1 MSAATDRILAE
12 LADTTRVHVRSA
24 AQLVSDADKAAA
36 GIDRERARKAENKE
50 EVFRKPLTEPL
61 PAAEREDLTLTTWQV
76 LGTLARSSTLARH
89 GQGRGLAEHWQSLK
103 YCRAMATPKGAHL
116 RLSSSG
122 ESPEQFHRGLQ
133 ARELG
138 RAFGLAL
145 AERTIRLRHPDRIIA
160 TIDAEAA
167 LLPGFARSDKQP
179 TLGAWPR
186 PDYLIE
192 AWKPDEPSI
201 VYAVTASGNHQI
213 ATPRTGKA
221 QRTTFRQLARA
232 SERVEHL
239 HIGTWNNTGC
249 LLMSTELLAPG
260 GITVH
265 ALQASGSAQLRNA
278 HLDLEDGSDID
289 RRLKRSLQY
298 VDTVRVPGPEG
309 LPREH
314 RHNAFLI
321 PVKELSWFAQV
332 LAATGAAGQ
341 LAWTGAGRE
350 ISRYLTAVQGR
361 HRYQER
367 TFAGAAS
374 VRDAHHTF
382 NGERF
387 VGTDQVFRL
396 DGQRVEAFS
405 GMAAP
410 LYELLEMGKVEE
422 YRRLAYERRDV
433 WPTGTTAPGWGPTSF
448 RDDGTV
454 MALRILPKEPAVRRT
469 QRIR

>member
-1 MSAATDRILAE
+1 MTAETDRILAQ
-12 LADTTRVHVRSA
+12 LADTTHVHVHST
-24 AQLVSDADKAAA
+24 AQLVLDADKAATA
-36 GIDRERARKAENKE
+36 IDKERARKATSKQD
-50 EVFRKPLTEPL
+50 VFRKPSTEPL
-61 PAAEREDLTLTTWQV
+61 PGAERDDLTLTTWQT

-103 YCRAMATPKGAHL
+103 YCRAMTTPKDGHL
-116 RLSSSG
+116 HLSSSG
-122 ESPEQFHRGLQ
+122 ESPEQFHRGNQ

-145 AERTIRLRHPDRIIA
+145 AERTVRLRHPDRVIT

-179 TLGAWPR
+179 TLGARPR

-201 VYAVTASGNHQI
+201 VYAVVVNGNHQV

-232 SERVEHL
+232 SERLEHL
-239 HIGTWNNTGC
+239 HIGSWNNPGC
-249 LLMSTELLAPG
+249 LLMATELLAPS

-265 ALQASGSAQLRNA
+265 TLQATGNAHLRNA
-278 HLDLEDGSDID
+278 HLDLEDGADID
-289 RRLKRSLQY
+289 HRLKRSLKY
-298 VDTVRVPGPEG
+298 VDTVRVPRPDTDA
-309 LPREH
+309 RD
-314 RHNAFLI
+314 RWHNAFLV
-321 PVKELSWFAQV
+321 PGRELGWFAQV

-341 LAWTGAGRE
+341 LAWAGAGRD

-361 HRYQER
+361 KRYQEN

-374 VRDAHHTF
+374 VRDARHTIG
-382 NGERF
+382 GELY

-405 GMAAP
+405 GIAED
-410 LYELLEMGKVEE
+410 LYKLLEAGKVEE
-422 YRRLAYERRDV
+422 YRRRAHESRDS
-433 WPTGTTAPGWGPTSF
+433 WPVGATAADWGPTSF

-454 MALRILPKEPAVRRT
+454 MALRIVPKRQGA
-469 QRIR
+469 

>member
-1 MSAATDRILAE
+1 MTAETDRILAE
-12 LADTTRVHVRSA
+12 LAHPTRAHIHSS
-24 AQLVSDADKAAA
+24 AQLVLDADKAATS
-36 GIDRERARKAENKE
+36 IDKERARKAKNE
-50 EVFRKPLTEPL
+50 EQAFRKPSVEPL
-61 PAAEREDLTLTTWQV
+61 TGGDRDDLTLTTWQT

-89 GQGRGLAEHWQSLK
+89 GQGRGLAEHWQCLK
-103 YCRAMATPKGAHL
+103 YCRAMTTPKDGHL
-116 RLSSSG
+116 HLSSSG
-122 ESPEQFHRGLQ
+122 ESPEQFHRGNQ

-145 AERTIRLRHPDRIIA
+145 AERTVRRRHPDRVIA

-192 AWKPDEPSI
+192 AWKPDESSI
-201 VYAVTASGNHQI
+201 VYAVTVNGNHQI

-232 SERVEHL
+232 SERVEHFQ
-239 HIGTWNNTGC
+239 IGSWNNTGC

-265 ALQASGSAQLRNA
+265 ALQAAGSALLRNA
-278 HLDLEDGSDID
+278 HLDLEDGTDID
-289 RRLKRSLQY
+289 RRLKRSLKY
-298 VDTVRVPGPEG
+298 VDTVRVPDPDGES
-309 LPREH
+309 RDH
-314 RHNAFLI
+314 WHNAFLV
-321 PVKELSWFAQV
+321 PGQDLGWFAQV

-341 LAWTGAGRE
+341 LAWAGAGRE
-350 ISRYLTAVQGR
+350 ISRYLTEVQGR
-361 HRYQER
+361 KRYQEN

-374 VRDAHHTF
+374 VRDARHTIG
-382 NGERF
+382 GELF

-405 GMAAP
+405 GIAEH
-410 LYELLEMGKVEE
+410 LYKLLEAGKVEE
-422 YRRLAYERRDV
+422 YRRRTYESRDS
-433 WPTGTTAPGWGPTSF
+433 WPVGTTATGWGPTSF
-448 RDDGTV
+448 REDSTV
-454 MALRILPKEPAVRRT
+454 MALRIVPNPPAHDAGPRSA
-469 QRIR
+469 

>member
-1 MSAATDRILAE
+1 MAE
-12 LADTTRVHVRSA
+12 LAGTTRIHVHSTP
-24 AQLVSDADKAAA
+24 QLVLDTDKAATS
-36 GIDRERARKAENKE
+36 IDKERARKAKSKD
-50 EVFRKPLTEPL
+50 EVFRKPLIEPL
-61 PAAEREDLTLTTWQV
+61 PGAERDDLRLTTWQA

-103 YCRAMATPKGAHL
+103 YCRAMTTPKDGHL
-116 RLSSSG
+116 HLSSSG
-122 ESPEQFHRGLQ
+122 ESPEQFHRGNQ

-145 AERTIRLRHPDRIIA
+145 AERTVRLHHPDRLIT

-201 VYAVTASGNHQI
+201 VYAVTVNGNHQV

-239 HIGTWNNTGC
+239 HIGSWNNTGC
-249 LLMSTELLAPG
+249 LLMSTELLAPA

-265 ALQASGSAQLRNA
+265 ALRAPGSALLRNA
-278 HLDLEDGSDID
+278 HLDLQDGTDID
-289 RRLKRSLQY
+289 RRLKRSLKY
-298 VDTVRVPGPEG
+298 VDTVRVPGPDTD
-309 LPREH
+309 PREH
-314 RHNAFLI
+314 WHNAFLV
-321 PVKELSWFAQV
+321 PGKELGWFAQV
-332 LAATGAAGQ
+332 LAAAGAAGQ
-341 LAWTGAGRE
+341 LAWAGAGRE

-361 HRYQER
+361 KRYQEN

-374 VRDAHHTF
+374 VRDARHTIG
-382 NGERF
+382 GELY

-405 GMAAP
+405 GISEN
-410 LYELLEMGKVEE
+410 LYKLLEAGKVEE
-422 YRRLAYERRDV
+422 YRRRAYESRDS
-433 WPTGTTAPGWGPTSF
+433 WPGGTTTTGWGPTSF
-448 RDDGTV
+448 REDGTV
-454 MALRILPKEPAVRRT
+454 MALRRVPKG
-469 QRIR
+469 QRA

>member
-1 MSAATDRILAE
+1 M
-12 LADTTRVHVRSA
+12 TTPR
-24 AQLVSDADKAAA
+24 D
-36 GIDRERARKAENKE
+36 G
-50 EVFRKPLTEPL
+50 
-61 PAAEREDLTLTTWQV
+61 
-76 LGTLARSSTLARH
+76 
-89 GQGRGLAEHWQSLK
+89 
-103 YCRAMATPKGAHL
+103 HL

-122 ESPEQFHRGLQ
+122 ESPEQFHRGAQ

-145 AERTIRLRHPDRIIA
+145 AERTICLRHPDRIIA

-179 TLGAWPR
+179 TLGTWPR

-201 VYAVTASGNHQI
+201 VYAVTTNGNHQV

-232 SERVEHL
+232 SERVEHF
-239 HIGTWNNTGC
+239 HIGSWDNTGC
-249 LLMSTELLAPG
+249 QLMSTELLAPG

-265 ALQASGSAQLRNA
+265 ALQAPGSALLRNA
-278 HLDLEDGSDID
+278 HLDIEDGTDID
-289 RRLKRSLQY
+289 RRLKRSLKY
-298 VDTVRVPGPEG
+298 VDTVRVPGPKDD
-309 LPREH
+309 PRDH
-314 RHNAFLI
+314 WHNAFLV
-321 PVKELSWFAQV
+321 PGKDLGWFAQV

-341 LAWTGAGRE
+341 LAWTGAGSE

-361 HRYQER
+361 QRYQER

-374 VRDAHHTF
+374 VRDAHHTIG
-382 NGERF
+382 GELF

-405 GMAAP
+405 GMASS
-410 LYELLEMGKVEE
+410 LYKLLEAGRVEE
-422 YRRLAYERRDV
+422 YRRLAYEQRNA
-433 WPTGTTAPGWGPTSF
+433 WPSGTTARGWGPVSY
-448 RDDGTV
+448 RDDGTL
-454 MALRILPKEPAVRRT
+454 MALRILPPSRVGDSRRSL
-469 QRIR
+469 Q